1 MWSRGTK
8 APCCKHT
15 HERACSNNRTQ
26 IIIVI
31 HTLAHTEQQSLMAVL
46 AGASDFYKY
55 EFLASICGT
64 VGDDEMMIG
73 VQRDEDKNV
82 SAADSAE

>member
-1 MWSRGTK
+1 
-8 APCCKHT
+8 
-15 HERACSNNRTQ
+15 
-26 IIIVI
+26 
-31 HTLAHTEQQSLMAVL
+31 MAVL